1 LPRPQTDVKVGFA
14 MKRIGILGGVSAES
28 TVSYYQTITREF
40 IRRHGHAGYPE
51 ILIYSV
57 SFAEYAELQH
67 TGRWDELAARMVE
80 VFRALA
86 QAGAEIGL
94 IAANTLH
101 IVFEEVQARS
111 PIPLLSIVDATA
123 EAVAEAGLTTVG
135 LLGTKF
141 TMEESFFRHGLARF
155 GIKALVPEPR
165 ERDLV
170 HRVIY
175 EELVRGEVKEGSR
188 RRLLDIVAG
197 LARQGAQGVVL
208 GCTELPF
215 LIRPEDTGLPLFD
228 TARIHALAALELAL
242 HA

>member
-1 LPRPQTDVKVGFA
+1 

-86 QAGAEIGL
+86 QAGADFGL

-101 IVFEEVQARS
+101 IVFEQVAARS
-111 PIPLLSIVDATA
+111 PIPLISIVDATA
-123 EAVAEAGLTTVG
+123 KAVSTAGFTTVG
-135 LLGTKF
+135 LLGTRF
-141 TMEESFFRHGLARF
+141 TMEGGFYVDGLARY
-155 GIKALVPEPR
+155 GIRALVPGR
-165 ERDLV
+165 EDREIV
-170 HRVIY
+170 HNIIY
-175 EELVRGEVKEGSR
+175 QELVRGELHEKSR
-188 RRLLDIVAG
+188 EAVLKIAEDLRA
-197 LARQGAQGVVL
+197 QGAEGMIL
-208 GCTELPF
+208 GCTELPL
-215 LIRPEDTGLPLFD
+215 LIKDAGLPLFD
-228 TARIHALAALELAL
+228 TARIHALAALEA
-242 HA
+242 AEG